1 MAVYGD
7 KKHWWLRN
15 KKIVDKYMKE
25 AKNLIASKDPND
37 VESALNLLDSALSVS
52 PRYELALELKARS
65 LLYLRRFKDVADM
78 LHDYIPS
85 LKFSGE
91 DSGIGSS
98 ELSSTH
104 SSRES
109 ANLLNEL
116 PSHGGGDSSFKCF
129 SVSDLK
135 KKVMAG
141 LSKNCNEQG
150 QWRYLVLGQACC
162 HLGLMEDAMVL
173 LQTGKRLATAAFRR
187 QSISL
192 SDDSFILFSPAH
204 GGTSPPPP
212 SSVVVSSSSQPRSLT
227 ESESVAHMLS
237 HIKLL
242 LRRRAAAPPRS
253 RLSTPDS
260 TPNRSAI
267 SPRS

>member
-1 MAVYGD
+1 MAPQQEGLCSSSSYSSPIFRQIPDQSNGYC
-7 KKHWWLRN
+7 LRATFLSFFN
-15 KKIVDKYMKE
+15 QIVDKYMKE

-37 VESALNLLDSALSVS
+37 VESALSLLESALSVS

-98 ELSSTH
+98 E

-109 ANLLNEL
+109 VSLLNEL
-116 PSHGGGDSSFKCF
+116 PSHGGVSGDSSFKCF

-150 QWRYLVLGQACC
+150 QWR
-162 HLGLMEDAMVL
+162 
-173 LQTGKRLATAAFRR
+173 
-187 QSISL
+187 
-192 SDDSFILFSPAH
+192 
-204 GGTSPPPP
+204 
-212 SSVVVSSSSQPRSLT
+212 
-227 ESESVAHMLS
+227 
-237 HIKLL
+237 
-242 LRRRAAAPPRS
+242 
-253 RLSTPDS
+253 
-260 TPNRSAI
+260 
-267 SPRS
+267 